1 MTTRTARCWC
11 ADRVQ
16 AGRSCQGDDHHFA
29 RVGRAGQGARFD
41 DWRTLRRSDPF
52 GRPSRVRFSPPTS
65 LSVALTDLLPLGP
78 GQNYI
83 DFALVAVQA
92 NQLILPGDHRRF
104 SPLPLGHLAGI
115 GLALATT
122 TEAPQKKA
130 DLSCGSAQRRR
141 RGAVGL
147 HGSSSVVEIT
157 PDAINDWLEVD
168 FEAER
173 AQLHLTGFTE
183 FTDLS
188 FSFVSGI
195 G

>member
-1 MTTRTARCWC
+1 M
-11 ADRVQ
+11 
-16 AGRSCQGDDHHFA
+16 
-29 RVGRAGQGARFD
+29 
-41 DWRTLRRSDPF
+41 
-52 GRPSRVRFSPPTS
+52 
-65 LSVALTDLLPLGP
+65 ALTDLLPLGP

-92 NQLILPGDHRRF
+92 NQLILPGEHRRL
-104 SPLPLGHLAGI
+104 SALPLAILPGSGR
-115 GLALATT
+115 LATT

-147 HGSSSVVEIT
+147 HGSSSVVEMT
-157 PDAINDWLEVD
+157 PEAINDRLEVN

-173 AQLHLTGFTE
+173 AQLHLTGFIE